1 MPTTLSTPSPK
12 LSIETIDR
20 LLPQPA
26 RTVGDI
32 ETSFPPRTL
41 GTAAEVTR
49 VAPSPTGFMHIGG
62 IYAGLISER
71 LAHQSGGVFCLR
83 IEDTDRKREVEGARE
98 LIMDS
103 LGLFNMPYDEGPL
116 HKGELGLYG
125 PYTQSH
131 REEIYHAYVRKMLDD
146 GIAYPCFVTP
156 EEQKSTTEQQMAQK
170 IRPGYYGQWAA
181 WRDRN
186 EADVIAALD
195 ANKPFVIRFRNTGDI
210 TKKTIVKDVM
220 RGNKEYP
227 QNDNDIVV
235 LKADGLPT
243 YHLAHVVDDHLMGTT
258 TVVRADEWLASATLH
273 VQLAKALNITPF
285 RYAHYAPIQKMDG
298 SSRRKLSKRKDPEA
312 GVGFY
317 FEQGYPTLAVIEYL
331 LNQANASFE
340 DWRRDNPQEPY
351 TNFQFDINKMPTNA
365 GALFNIQKLD
375 DVSRQFLARIMP
387 EQLYEYAITWAND
400 YDKELAQALRA
411 DPDYAI
417 RVFSIEREGNNRKDI
432 AKLSDIREAYGFF
445 FDVIYEQAIQNIEE
459 TDIAKIS
466 TEDRQA
472 IVEAFLTSYDA
483 QDPQDIWF
491 EKLKALGDKLG
502 FTPDT
507 REYRKHPDQ
516 FKGSVADVAMTLRVA
531 LAGRNRSPNL
541 HEVLRVMGSD
551 RMLQRLGR
559 LIKS

>member
-1 MPTTLSTPSPK
+1 MSTLSPK
-12 LSIETIDR
+12 LSIETINR
-20 LLPQPA
+20 LLPLPRRSVSDIEAAFPA
-26 RTVGDI
+26 RNLAAG
-32 ETSFPPRTL
+32 
-41 GTAAEVTR
+41 AEVTR

-103 LGLFNMPYDEGPL
+103 LGLFNMPYDEGPTR
-116 HKGELGLYG
+116 KGELGLYG

-131 REEIYHAYVRKMLDD
+131 REEIYHAYVRKMLEE
-146 GIAYPCFVTP
+146 GTAYPCFVTP
-156 EEQKSTTEQQMAQK
+156 EEQKAVVEQQMAQK
-170 IRPGYYGQWAA
+170 IRPGYYGQWAV
-181 WRDRN
+181 WRDRS

-195 ANKPFVIRFRNTGDI
+195 SGKPCVIRFRNTGDI
-210 TKKTIVKDVM
+210 TKKTVVNDIM
-220 RGNKEYP
+220 RGAKEYP
-227 QNDNDIVV
+227 QNDSDIVV

-273 VQLAKALNITPF
+273 VQLSEALGITPF
-285 RYAHYAPIQKMDG
+285 RYAHYAPIQKIDG

-312 GVGFY
+312 GVSFY
-317 FEQGYPTLAVIEYL
+317 FKEGYPTLAVIEYL

-340 DWRRDNPQEPY
+340 DWRRDNPQQPY
-351 TNFQFDINKMPTNA
+351 TNFAFDISKMPTNS

-375 DVSRQFLARIMP
+375 DVSRQFLARITP
-387 EQLYEYAITWAND
+387 EQLCEDAVTWAND
-400 YDKELAQALRA
+400 YDPQLAEALQA
-411 DPDYAI
+411 DIDYTI

-445 FDVIYEQAIQNIEE
+445 FDDLYQEAIKSIEE
-459 TDIAKIS
+459 TEIAKIS
-466 TEDRQA
+466 PQDRQA
-472 IVEAFLTSYDA
+472 IAQAFLASYDP
-483 QDPQDIWF
+483 QDPQDVWF
-491 EKLKALGDKLG
+491 EKLKTLGAELG

-507 REYRKHPDQ
+507 REYRKNPDQ
-516 FKGSVADVAMTLRVA
+516 FKGSVADVAMVLRIA

-541 HEVLRVMGSD
+541 HEVLRVMGSE
-551 RMLQRLGR
+551 RMQHRISILA
-559 LIKS
+559 KD